1 MKLNSKKI
9 LYYILFLHLLL
20 WTIIP
25 TIFNTNLPLDTIEGL
40 VWGNELK
47 LGYEKYPPI
56 FPLFTE
62 LFYLIFGNQDWAYYF
77 LSQLFVVLSFLVIF
91 ELSKYFFQDDLHRL
105 LSVLLLECIYFLNYT
120 TPELNAFIPLF
131 LFNSLTALF
140 CWKAIRF
147 NKNSDWILF
156 GVFAG
161 ISTLTYYLALYLLAS
176 LSIFFIREIFINK
189 KINHKYFLALITY
202 FIILSPHLYYIYS
215 DNFKSIEYALFRSF
229 GDPLSGISVIKI
241 FDHIFY
247 PIIFL
252 VKQFLILVPL
262 FIFVRLVAQS
272 FKTEIN
278 FSDKKLVFLIAITFL
293 PIFLMFLTSIIGGI
307 RIRTMWMTTFYMF
320 PGIFFI
326 YVLRNKIIAENFK
339 KFLIIFLIVFISLP
353 VIYGAQ
359 SYIQTDKRTDFP
371 GKKIASEIQREWD
384 KNFNNKIKIVVGD
397 GWVYG
402 GWYGGNLSYHLAD
415 RPKLRYKIKDNYL
428 NEGLVKIDIL
438 NSIKFCDGVLLK
450 IDPYFDSCLLGKV
463 NN

>member
-1 MKLNSKKI
+1 MNLNSKQI
-9 LYYILFLHLLL
+9 LYYILFSHLLL

-40 VWGNELK
+40 VWGNELR

-77 LSQLFVVLSFLVIF
+77 LSQLFVVSSFLVIF

-140 CWKAIRF
+140 CWKAISF

-176 LSIFFIREIFINK
+176 ISIFFMREIFLNK
-189 KINHKYFLALITY
+189 KINFKYFLALTAY
-202 FIILSPHLYYIYS
+202 LIILSPHLYYIYN
-215 DNFKSIEYALFRSF
+215 DNFKSVEYALFRSF
-229 GDPLSGISVIKI
+229 GDPLSGIGEVKI
-241 FDHIFY
+241 FDHVYY
-247 PIIFL
+247 PLIFL
-252 VKQFLILVPL
+252 IKQFLILVPL
-262 FIFVRLVAQS
+262 FIFARLIVRS
-272 FKTEIN
+272 FKIEIN
-278 FSDKKLVFLIAITFL
+278 FNNKKLVFLLAITFL
-293 PIFLMFLTSIIGGI
+293 PILLMFFTSIIGGI
-307 RIRTMWMTTFYMF
+307 RVRTMWMTTFYMF

-326 YVLRNKIIAENFK
+326 YVLRNNIIAENFK
-339 KFLIIFLIVFISLP
+339 KFLITFLIVFISLP
-353 VIYGAQ
+353 AIYGVQ
-359 SYIQTDKRTDFP
+359 SYIQKDKRTDFP
-371 GKKIASEIQREWD
+371 GKKIAREIQGEWD
-384 KNFNNKIKIVVGD
+384 KNFNNKIQIVVGA

-402 GWYGGNLSYHLAD
+402 GWYAGNLSYHLAD
-415 RPKLRYKIKDNYL
+415 RPKLRYKMRDNYL
-428 NEGLVKIDIL
+428 NKGLVKIDTL
-438 NSIKFCDGVLLK
+438 DNIKFCDGVLLK
-450 IDPYFDSCLLGKV
+450 IEPYFDSCLIGEV